1 MESVGRKKD
10 EPDGYFTSSPDLLC
24 IVDPGGRFVRL
35 NPEWEKVLGWTT
47 AELEGKSLL
56 DFVHPD
62 DQHASLPLGADLD
75 AQDGVVTF
83 ENRFR
88 CSDGNFRWIE
98 WRARRFASV
107 VYATVRDITTRKQA
121 FDEVERFRI
130 GFELSGVP
138 LALISLDGH
147 YLRANG
153 AMAKM
158 LGRERHE
165 IVERHFKEF
174 THPEDRNISEWIPS
188 ILVAG
193 KMARFEKRFLAR
205 NGDTIWVDVHV
216 GAVSNAQGDT
226 DCFTA
231 AYVDITERKLAELA
245 LQEANAQLEAATALA
260 LDMAAQADA
269 ASVAKSAFLAN
280 MSHEIRTPMNGVMG
294 MTGLLLETELNAQQ
308 RRYAE
313 ITRDSGQSLLTL
325 VNDILDFSK
334 IEAGKLDLEI
344 CDFNLCSLLEDVSA
358 TLALKGQEKGI
369 ELLCDVEPGVP
380 ALVRGDPERLR
391 QILNNLVGNAVKFT
405 SQGQVWTHVA
415 LVDEV
420 GAEDSVL
427 VRFSVRDTGIGI
439 PADRLVRLFNKFSQ
453 VDASTTRKFGG
464 TGLGLAISKQLSERM
479 GGAIGVKSDPN
490 QGSEF
495 WFTVRL
501 ERQKTTVQ
509 DTPPA
514 ELNNLRILVVD
525 DNATH
530 REILCARMAS
540 WGMCTAAAS
549 DGPEALQALAE
560 ALNEGNPYRLALVDM
575 EMPGMDGVTLGATI
589 RRDPRLADLPLV
601 LMSPVAR
608 RDEIGQ
614 GDDTKFAAC
623 LSKPIRALEL
633 RETLVRCLVQGEPG
647 CAAHA
652 PPVVLAP
659 KSTYLHRFEGCK
671 ARVLV
676 AEDNPTNQLV
686 ALGILRQLGLSA
698 DAVANGAD
706 AVRAVEAFPYD
717 VVLMDVQ
724 MPKMDGLEATR
735 AIRTLGSQGTR
746 PPVTIIAV
754 TAHAMRGDAET
765 CLAAGMDDYLSKPLS
780 PAALAQALEKWLRG
794 KTEPA
799 HLNDASVPQFQ
810 PQPRPDGNRPKE
822 ARLAVFDEAGLVAR
836 TIGDP
841 VLAREVARQFLNDIP
856 GRLDALVRDILAG
869 DTKHAEFLGHTIKG
883 SAFVV
888 GGELFADMA
897 SAVESMARHGDL
909 LALRSQI
916 GGLRER
922 FVMLRD
928 AMLASSLLASTEA
941 ENA

>member
-24 IVDPGGRFVRL
+24 IVDPGGRFVQL

-62 DQHASLPLGADLD
+62 DQHASLPFGADLD
-75 AQDGVVTF
+75 AQEGVVTF

-88 CSDGNFRWIE
+88 CRDGNFRWIE
-98 WRARRFASV
+98 WRARRVASV

-121 FDEVERFRI
+121 FDEVERFRM

-138 LALISLDGH
+138 HALIALDGL
-147 YLRANG
+147 YLRVNS

-158 LGRERHE
+158 LGREKHE
-165 IVERHFKEF
+165 IVERHYTEF
-174 THPEDRNISEWIPS
+174 TYPEDRHLSDGVVPIIT
-188 ILVAG
+188 AG
-193 KMARFEKRFLAR
+193 KTVKLEKRFVSS
-205 NGDTIWVDVHV
+205 NGDTFWVDANF
-216 GAVSNAQGDT
+216 GPIPNAQGVVSCSIAT
-226 DCFTA
+226 
-231 AYVDITERKLAELA
+231 YVDITERKLAELA

-294 MTGLLLETELNAQQ
+294 MTGLLLETELNTQQ

-313 ITRDSGQSLLTL
+313 IARDSGQSLLAL

-344 CDFNLCSLLEDVSA
+344 CDFNLWSLLEDVSA

-391 QILNNLVGNAVKFT
+391 QILNNLMGNAVKFT

-501 ERQKTTVQ
+501 ERQKITVQ
-509 DTPPA
+509 DTPPP
-514 ELNNLRILVVD
+514 ELNNLRVLVVD

-530 REILCARMAS
+530 REILCARMAT
-540 WGMCTAAAS
+540 WRMRTAAAS
-549 DGPEALQALAE
+549 DGPGALKALAE

-575 EMPGMDGVTLGATI
+575 EMPGIDGVTLGAVI
-589 RRDPRLADLPLV
+589 RRDPRFADLPLV

-608 RDEIGQ
+608 CDEIGQ
-614 GDDTKFAAC
+614 GDDTKFAAR

-652 PPVVLAP
+652 PPVFLAP
-659 KSTYLHRFEGCK
+659 KSTHRFEGCK

-724 MPKMDGLEATR
+724 MPEMDGIEATR
-735 AIRTLGSQGTR
+735 AIRSLGSQGTR

-765 CLAAGMDDYLSKPLS
+765 CLAAGMDDYLAKPLS
-780 PAALAQALEKWLRG
+780 PAALAQVLEKRLLG
-794 KTEPA
+794 KSEPA
-799 HLNDASVPQFQ
+799 HPNDASAPQFQ
-810 PQPRPDGNRPKE
+810 APPRPDGNRPKE
-822 ARLAVFDEAGLVAR
+822 AMLAVFDEAGLVAR

-841 VLAREVARQFLNDIP
+841 VLAREVARQFLNDTP
-856 GRLDALVRDILAG
+856 GQLEALVRDILAG
-869 DTKHAEFLGHTIKG
+869 DTKHAEYLGHAIKG
-883 SAFVV
+883 SAFAV

-922 FVMLRD
+922 FGMLRD